1 MKYEITQDGV
11 TRIVD
16 IEPIGDVLNG
26 RGRYRLR
33 FEGEEHEV
41 DVLRP
46 SPEALQMLID
56 GHSWEAGAVRSEDGW
71 MVDVIGVAHDV
82 AVVDPRR
89 KALRMSAGA
98 AGGTL
103 TTQMPGRIVRVLV
116 DVGHAVEK
124 GQPVLVVEAMKME
137 NELKSPVDGHVA
149 EILVVE
155 GQTVEAGTKLVRIEA

>member
-1 MKYEITQDGV
+1 MKYEITHDGV
-11 TRIVD
+11 TRVVD
-16 IEPIGDVLNG
+16 VEPIGDVHKG

-33 FEGEEHEV
+33 FDGEEHEV

-46 SPEALQMLID
+46 SPEALTMLID
-56 GHSWEAGAVRSEDGW
+56 HHSWEAGAVRTSDGW
-71 MVDVIGVAHDV
+71 MVDVVGVAHDV

-116 DVGHAVEK
+116 AVGDAVKK
-124 GQPVLVVEAMKME
+124 GQPVMVVEAMKME

-149 EILVVE
+149 EILVAE
-155 GQTVEAGTKLVRIEA
+155 GQTVEAGNKLVRIEA